1 MAELNLDE
9 MSQYVDS
16 STFDSINANTFKISG
31 KTKKKSGSETLRKEK
46 AFFGESAYMSY
57 PIARSNSEKTGDT
70 LRITCVEYT
79 PPKDGAN
86 FGFSLLNSTAEI
98 QYKTKDGKTKT
109 KTILATDENLA
120 NYKISDGNG
129 GFSTPTRADYFSY
142 TDKNGEKKVKDMEF
156 DANFTDANTRINANK
171 KTKYNIELPMP
182 QEVNDSNQVTWG
194 DDRMNAL
201 ELAGL
206 AVAQKFM
213 KNGAVEGI
221 QQSQQAIRAMLSG
234 VNLPD
239 IREDTQNAIR
249 AAISG
254 AAVGALGSNI
264 SAQSVIARSTGQILN
279 SNLEL
284 LFQGVNLR
292 SFPYSI
298 TFSPRSP
305 KESDVVKAIIRS
317 LKMSMAPK
325 AGEYNGSAQGIFL
338 QSPDLFQLKYLK
350 DGEEHPFLNKM
361 KLTALTGMNINY
373 TNAGTYASYEDGTPV
388 NIRMDLT
395 FKEINPIYFE
405 DYLPGHGAGQGVGY

>member
-1 MAELNLDE
+1 MIPGNGDKEFYDTIPKGE
-9 MSQYVDS
+9 EIK
-16 STFDSINANTFKISG
+16 ING
-31 KTKKKSGSETLRKEK
+31 KSKKKSGSETLRKDP
-46 AFFGESAYMSY
+46 AFFGANAYMSY

-79 PPKDGAN
+79 PPKDGAH
-86 FGFSLLNSTAEI
+86 FGFDLLNSTAEI
-98 QYKTKDGKTKT
+98 QYKTKDGDTKT
-109 KTILATDENLA
+109 KTILATNEILSE
-120 NYKISDGNG
+120 YKISDGNG
-129 GFSTPTRADYFSY
+129 KFKTPTREDYFDIDEDTGKAVPMS
-142 TDKNGEKKVKDMEF
+142 F
-156 DANFTDANTRINANK
+156 SANFTDANTRVNANK

-194 DDRMNAL
+194 DDSMNAL

-221 QQSQQAIRAMLSG
+221 QQSQQAIRAFLSG

-239 IREDTQNAIR
+239 IKESTQNAMR

-338 QSPDLFQLKYLK
+338 QSPYLFQLKYLK

-361 KLTALTGMNINY
+361 KLTALTGMNVNY

>member
-1 MAELNLDE
+1 MAR
-9 MSQYVDS
+9 V
-16 STFDSINANTFKISG
+16 
-31 KTKKKSGSETLRKEK
+31 
-46 AFFGESAYMSY
+46 
-57 PIARSNSEKTGDT
+57 
-70 LRITCVEYT
+70 CVE
-79 PPKDGAN
+79 
-86 FGFSLLNSTAEI
+86 
-98 QYKTKDGKTKT
+98 
-109 KTILATDENLA
+109 DE
-120 NYKISDGNG
+120 
-129 GFSTPTRADYFSY
+129 
-142 TDKNGEKKVKDMEF
+142 NGEKKVKDMKF
-156 DANFTDANTRINANK
+156 DANFTDANTRVNANK

-221 QQSQQAIRAMLSG
+221 QQYQQAIRAMLSG

-239 IREDTQNAIR
+239 IKEDTQNAIR

-361 KLTALTGMNINY
+361 KLTALTGMNVNY

>member
-1 MAELNLDE
+1 MIPGGGDKEFYDTIPKGE
-9 MSQYVDS
+9 KIK
-16 STFDSINANTFKISG
+16 ING
-31 KTKKKSGSETLRKEK
+31 KTKKKSGSETLRKDP
-46 AFFGESAYMSY
+46 FFGGASAYMSY

-79 PPKDGAN
+79 PPKDGAH
-86 FGFSLLNSTAEI
+86 FGFDLLNSTAEI
-98 QYKTKDGKTKT
+98 QYKTKDGDTKT
-109 KTILATDENLA
+109 KTILATNENLA
-120 NYKISDGNG
+120 QYKISDGNG
-129 GFSTPTRADYFSY
+129 KFRTPTREDYFDIDED
-142 TDKNGEKKVKDMEF
+142 TGKAVPMGF
-156 DANFTDANTRINANK
+156 DANFTDANTRVNANK

-194 DDRMNAL
+194 DDSMNAL

-239 IREDTQNAIR
+239 IKEDTQNAIR

>member
-1 MAELNLDE
+1 
-9 MSQYVDS
+9 MSFSEFRRSQE
-16 STFDSINANTFKISG
+16 FKEIREEEIKING
-31 KTKKKSGSETLRKEK
+31 KTKKKSGSETLRKDP
-46 AFFGESAYMSY
+46 AFFGASAYMSY

-79 PPKDGAN
+79 PPKDGAH
-86 FGFSLLNSTAEI
+86 FGFDLLNSTAEI
-98 QYKTKDGKTKT
+98 QYKTKDGETKT

-129 GFSTPTRADYFSY
+129 KFKTPTREDYFKIDETTGKAVPMSF
-142 TDKNGEKKVKDMEF
+142 K
-156 DANFTDANTRINANK
+156 ANFTDANTRINANK

-221 QQSQQAIRAMLSG
+221 QQSQQAIRAFLSG

-239 IREDTQNAIR
+239 IKESTQNAMR